1 MKNLFC
7 KRLGACVCIKQPTTQ
22 SLEPPVVHS
31 KVGYDDLDVTAPAET
46 SDSDA
51 TREPLLQ
58 EIRNIHNILLHTLCS
73 IRDLLETRVE
83 SEEEQRYEADRE
95 NEMKNDWMLAAA
107 VLDRICAIAVTVIF
121 VVGTVIPFVAFAIH
135 I

>member
-7 KRLGACVCIKQPTTQ
+7 KRLASCFCIKQPTTQ
-22 SLEPPVVHS
+22 SLEPPVVRS

-58 EIRNIHNILLHTLCS
+58 EMRNLLLQT
-73 IRDLLETRVE
+73 LETRVRV
-83 SEEEQRYEADRE
+83 EEEQRYEADRE

-107 VLDRICAIAVTVIF
+107 VLDRICAIAVAVIF

-135 I
+135 T

>member
-7 KRLGACVCIKQPTTQ
+7 KRLAACVCIKQPTTQ

-31 KVGYDDLDVTAPAET
+31 KVGYDDLGVTAPAET

-58 EIRNIHNILLHTLCS
+58 EIRNILLQT
-73 IRDLLETRVE
+73 LETRVRV
-83 SEEEQRYEADRE
+83 EEEQRYEADRE
-95 NEMKNDWMLAAA
+95 NEMKTDWMLAAA
-107 VLDRICAIAVTVIF
+107 VLDRICAIAVAVIF
-121 VVGTVIPFVAFAIH
+121 VVGTVMPFVAFAIH
-135 I
+135 T

>member
-7 KRLGACVCIKQPTTQ
+7 KRLASCFCIKQPTTQ

-31 KVGYDDLDVTAPAET
+31 KVGYNDNGVTAPAET

-58 EIRNIHNILLHTLCS
+58 EIRNV
-73 IRDLLETRVE
+73 LETRVHI
-83 SEEEQRYEADRE
+83 EEEQRYEADRE

-107 VLDRICAIAVTVIF
+107 VLDRICAIAVAVIF

-135 I
+135 T

>member
-7 KRLGACVCIKQPTTQ
+7 KRLAACFCIKQSTTQ
-22 SLEPPVVHS
+22 SLEPPVVRR
-31 KVGYDDLDVTAPAET
+31 KVGYDDLGVTAPAET

-58 EIRNIHNILLHTLCS
+58 EMRNILLQT
-73 IRDLLETRVE
+73 LETRVRV
-83 SEEEQRYEADRE
+83 EEEQRYEADRE

-107 VLDRICAIAVTVIF
+107 VLDRICAIAVAVIF

-135 I
+135 T

>member
-7 KRLGACVCIKQPTTQ
+7 KRLASCFCIKQPTTQ
-22 SLEPPVVHS
+22 SLEPPVVRS

-58 EIRNIHNILLHTLCS
+58 EMRNLLLQT
-73 IRDLLETRVE
+73 LETRVRV
-83 SEEEQRYEADRE
+83 EEEQRYEADRE
-95 NEMKNDWMLAAA
+95 NEMKTDWMLAAA
-107 VLDRICAIAVTVIF
+107 VLDRICAIAVAVIF
-121 VVGTVIPFVAFAIH
+121 VVGTVMPFVAFAIH
-135 I
+135 T

>member
-7 KRLGACVCIKQPTTQ
+7 KRLAACVCIKQPMTQ

-31 KVGYDDLDVTAPAET
+31 KVGYNDNGATAPAET

-58 EIRNIHNILLHTLCS
+58 EMRNLLLQT
-73 IRDLLETRVE
+73 LETRVRV
-83 SEEEQRYEADRE
+83 EEEQRYEADRE

-107 VLDRICAIAVTVIF
+107 VLDRICAIAVAVIF
-121 VVGTVIPFVAFAIH
+121 VVGTVMPFVAFAIH
-135 I
+135 T